1 MIYAKLNINN
11 KTQKTL
17 NRGLNNS
24 IPIVHKT
31 ATHNKECPREQR
43 FNREGNYQFVGNI
56 DLILEKQCF
65 FGIGWLCLCVNKKL
79 MTLIFVNHLIVIH
92 FELLS
97 LTMLEQTGILML
109 TWLFLDKFIL

>member
-1 MIYAKLNINN
+1 MPTTSNAL
-11 KTQKTL
+11 TE
-17 NRGLNNS
+17 
-24 IPIVHKT
+24 
-31 ATHNKECPREQR
+31 KE
-43 FNREGNYQFVGNI
+43 NYQFVGNI

-65 FGIGWLCLCVNKKL
+65 FGIGWLWLCVNKKL

-109 TWLFLDKFIL
+109 TWLFLDTCKFIL